1 MKVRSGTSKKKES
14 KSEEKE
20 DKAEE
25 ITLPTPSENMSV
37 SVEKIEN
44 GFLVT
49 KSGEGKEGWE
59 SKKYFSEK
67 NPLAKV

>member
-1 MKVRSGTSKKKES
+1 MKVKSGSSTKKKES
-14 KSEEKE
+14 ASEEKKE
-20 DKAEE
+20 HPA
-25 ITLPTPSENMSV
+25 LPTPSENMSV

-49 KSGEGKEGWE
+49 KSGEKDGRWE